1 MGSLLLIAI
10 FLPFAAVPLVALL
23 GPRLGPR
30 TGWLALVVPVAVVG
44 ILLFA
49 FLPRAE
55 PFARAVVEIPWIP
68 SLGLNLTFLVDGL
81 SLFFG
86 LVVSGIGVLVTFYAT
101 HYLDDHYEGHNRFY
115 SYLLL
120 FMGAMLGTVF
130 SGNLLLL
137 VVFWEL
143 TGIASFLLIGFFH
156 EKESSRDGARM
167 ALLVTGGTGLVLL
180 AGAVIVGEL
189 AGTYELAVLLDGGL
203 RGESS
208 RLLDVAFVLMAI
220 GAFGKSAQF
229 PFHFW
234 LPNAMAA
241 PTPVSAYL
249 HSATMVKLGVFLIAR
264 IFPMFRDV
272 ELWSPLLMIVCFG
285 TMALGALLA
294 LLSHDLKAI
303 LAYSTVSQLG
313 FLIGFYGMAP
323 PEGSSG
329 DMLHIANHALYK
341 GCLFMVV
348 GIVDHATGI
357 RDVRRLGG
365 LGRRMPLL
373 AGIAIVAAATMV
385 GIAGTTGFISKEYIL
400 KAEFAYWEG
409 DGFLNWFPLA
419 MMVTASLL
427 LVAAAARIIH
437 GVFFGPSSGEAGKE
451 FHAPSFW
458 IQLPPLILALGCVV
472 GGVLPGPFGQ
482 MLNWFATSGL
492 HSPELSTYK
501 LWHGLTRELGVSVG
515 ILTFGVLLYVL
526 LHRVRW
532 NRVAVPRWLQFD
544 RAFEAGV
551 NALPY
556 AAKRLTATLR
566 SDRPF
571 DYLPIVLGFAVIT
584 LGTFLIVE
592 RAALLP
598 PMPRWEDFDPLRT
611 FVVGLIAVALGLV
624 IGMKRWSGQL
634 ISLSI
639 VGFLITFYFVLF
651 QAPDLAMTQILTE
664 SATLLLVL
672 LLLSRFP
679 RSAEVAEERAT
690 AQRGRLGL
698 SIVLAVCIGALA
710 MLVTVIALR
719 PRHASPLGDYFIENT
734 IPLAHGA
741 NAVNTILVDF
751 RGFDTLMEIT
761 VLLIAALGAMGLLS
775 RYKRTPEE
783 YAAGATGPAG
793 YGLGRGEKEGDDA
806 KR

>member
-1 MGSLLLIAI
+1 
-10 FLPFAAVPLVALL
+10 
-23 GPRLGPR
+23 
-30 TGWLALVVPVAVVG
+30 
-44 ILLFA
+44 
-49 FLPRAE
+49 
-55 PFARAVVEIPWIP
+55 
-68 SLGLNLTFLVDGL
+68 
-81 SLFFG
+81 
-86 LVVSGIGVLVTFYAT
+86 
-101 HYLDDHYEGHNRFY
+101 
-115 SYLLL
+115 
-120 FMGAMLGTVF
+120 
-130 SGNLLLL
+130 
-137 VVFWEL
+137 
-143 TGIASFLLIGFFH
+143 
-156 EKESSRDGARM
+156 
-167 ALLVTGGTGLVLL
+167 
-180 AGAVIVGEL
+180 
-189 AGTYELAVLLDGGL
+189 
-203 RGESS
+203 
-208 RLLDVAFVLMAI
+208 
-220 GAFGKSAQF
+220 
-229 PFHFW
+229 
-234 LPNAMAA
+234 
-241 PTPVSAYL
+241 
-249 HSATMVKLGVFLIAR
+249 
-264 IFPMFRDV
+264 
-272 ELWSPLLMIVCFG
+272 
-285 TMALGALLA
+285 
-294 LLSHDLKAI
+294 
-303 LAYSTVSQLG
+303 
-313 FLIGFYGMAP
+313 
-323 PEGSSG
+323 
-329 DMLHIANHALYK
+329 
-341 GCLFMVV
+341 
-348 GIVDHATGI
+348 
-357 RDVRRLGG
+357 
-365 LGRRMPLL
+365 
-373 AGIAIVAAATMV
+373 
-385 GIAGTTGFISKEYIL
+385 
-400 KAEFAYWEG
+400 
-409 DGFLNWFPLA
+409 

-492 HSPELSTYK
+492 HSPELSTFK

-515 ILTFGVLLYVL
+515 ILTFGVLLYAL

-544 RAFEAGV
+544 RGFEAGV

-556 AAKRLTATLR
+556 AAKRLTAMLR